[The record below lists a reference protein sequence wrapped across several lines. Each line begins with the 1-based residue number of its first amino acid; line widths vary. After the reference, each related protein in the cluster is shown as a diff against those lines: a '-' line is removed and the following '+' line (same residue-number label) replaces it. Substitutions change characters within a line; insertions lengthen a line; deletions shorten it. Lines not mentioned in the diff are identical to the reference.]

1 MCTATVY
8 DLIAGTWR
16 SDASQGVTLTA
27 NAFSTLLG
35 PAGTVVVFVCVLC
48 FATTT
53 MFTTHF
59 MALMRQLCFRLQTR
73 QHVPLGLCC
82 LYRANRGDIYRV
94 VVSLIDGSFA
104 LMAIPTMVSAIW
116 LAPKVLRQ
124 QKFTL
129 PSSTP
134 TTTRQTL
141 RRRSANNPPNKNN
154 KRLPDP
160 TLENSDQRE
169 AHDLQPYLSIWPNP
183 GHRTHKTSPRT
194 VQRR

>member
-1 MCTATVY
+1 MI
-8 DLIAGTWR
+8 LIAGTWQ

-53 MFTTHF
+53 MFTYSFYGSQCASFVFGSKHVNTY
-59 MALMRQLCFRLQTR
+59 RL
-73 QHVPLGLCC
+73 VF
-82 LYRANRGDIYRV
+82 V
-94 VVSLIDGSFA
+94 VSIVLIAVISIESAVSLIDGSFA

-116 LAPKVLRQ
+116 LAPKVLEAA
-124 QKFTL
+124 KIYFAKL
-129 PSSTP
+129 DADDDTP
-134 TTTRQTL
+134 DPQG
-141 RRRSANNPPNKNN
+141 RSANNPPNKNN

-183 GHRTHKTSPRT
+183 SRPPNTQNKPKNGCNGR
-194 VQRR
+194 